1 MQDIIEEAGQNNPDE
16 WQTYVNDLAR
26 IVDVARANPP
36 VLSTTPELWPRQMKW
51 LTPTGHPNSTVAD
64 NVDYDMPNAD
74 TNDGEHKGARPK
86 ELNFEIA
93 SRNKTS
99 EDTGNDT
106 MDDTTDN
113 LAENTV
119 DNTADKTAKVNAPS
133 GRPVSPTRRKLTKKT
148 QDPTKLGSKSQPKS
162 QLKPKKPTHAD
173 NYMTVMSITKATDG
187 TVLSLKD
194 IFDQVL
200 QDITKFEYQT
210 RQGTFGG
217 SKLTTPSRADAV
229 TYLKP
234 FRELFG
240 LEGMHNLMA
249 ILTDLRASFEI
260 HKHFAPGVVPDA
272 TTANTCVLPNSIK
285 HLPADDV
292 RCMIFQKIVL
302 VETMET
308 GVTRA
313 RYEKIFALTE
323 LSNLYNKL
331 TNAMSKAELERLG
344 YESGRGRG
352 HQTLVKGFLIDLIW
366 PEDNSPASR
375 ERQRQRLTNQL
386 SISGF
391 YQALM
396 AEFGRGVLLMV
407 PDTWTI
413 KRY

>member
-1 MQDIIEEAGQNNPDE
+1 
-16 WQTYVNDLAR
+16 
-26 IVDVARANPP
+26 
-36 VLSTTPELWPRQMKW
+36 
-51 LTPTGHPNSTVAD
+51 
-64 NVDYDMPNAD
+64 
-74 TNDGEHKGARPK
+74 
-86 ELNFEIA
+86 
-93 SRNKTS
+93 
-99 EDTGNDT
+99 

-119 DNTADKTAKVNAPS
+119 DNTADKTAKV
-133 GRPVSPTRRKLTKKT
+133 
-148 QDPTKLGSKSQPKS
+148 PTKLGSKSQPKS

-413 KRY
+413 KRLRSIPIVVFKHITATFVKLSPELRTVCEQVYSISSALEEGHNPDLLPIEANCELLENAMDGKSVTSLARIVTPAARSRLLPAQDLPSQSAAGTVSRSAGTSGPGATSALVDIRAAHGPTAVPTSF